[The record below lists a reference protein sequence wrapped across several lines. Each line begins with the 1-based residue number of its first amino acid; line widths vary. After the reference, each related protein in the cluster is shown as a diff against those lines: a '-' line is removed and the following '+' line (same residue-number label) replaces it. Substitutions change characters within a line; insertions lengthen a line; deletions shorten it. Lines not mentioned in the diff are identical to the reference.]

1 MIEAVIFDMDG
12 TLIDSEPMWKEA
24 EKFVFSSLGVD
35 VTDELSCQ
43 TAAMTT
49 REVTEFWYNLFPWS
63 GRSLEQ
69 VEDDVV
75 DRVATLIVAEG
86 IAMEGVKM
94 ALDCCQSKALKIGLA
109 TNAPAR
115 LIPVVLEKLD
125 IAHYFHAVSSSEH
138 ETQGKPDP
146 AVYLST
152 VKKLNVEPSACIAIE
167 DSVSGIMAAINAGMK
182 TLVVP
187 PVAEYSDTKYDIA
200 DIKLKQLSEFPG
212 ALESHFM
219 AMD

>member
-24 EKFVFSSLGVD
+24 ERFVFSSLGVD
-35 VTDELSCQ
+35 VTDELSLQ

-49 REVTEFWYNLFPWS
+49 REVTEFWYNVFPWS

-69 VEDDVV
+69 VDNDVV
-75 DRVATLIVAEG
+75 DRVATLIATEG
-86 IAMEGVKM
+86 MAMEGVKTS
-94 ALDCCQSKALKIGLA
+94 LDFCQSKALKIGLA

-115 LIPVVLEKLD
+115 LIPVILEKLD
-125 IAHYFHAVSSSEH
+125 IAHYFHAVSSSEY
-138 ETQGKPDP
+138 EIQGKPDP

-167 DSVSGIMAAINAGMK
+167 DSVSGVMAAINANMK
-182 TLVVP
+182 TVVVP
-187 PVAEYSDTKYDIA
+187 PVAEYSDEKYDIA
-200 DIKLKQLSEFPG
+200 DIKLKQLSELPDV
-212 ALESHFM
+212 LQSN
-219 AMD
+219 

>member
-24 EKFVFSSLGVD
+24 ERFVFSSLGVD
-35 VTDELSCQ
+35 VTDELSLQ

-49 REVTEFWYNLFPWS
+49 REVTEFWYNVFPWS

-69 VEDDVV
+69 VENDVV
-75 DRVATLIVAEG
+75 DRVATLIATEG
-86 IAMEGVKM
+86 MAMEGVKT
-94 ALDCCQSKALKIGLA
+94 ALDFCQSKALKIGLA

-115 LIPVVLEKLD
+115 LIPVILEKLD
-125 IAHYFHAVSSSEH
+125 IAHYFHAVSSSEY
-138 ETQGKPDP
+138 EIQGKPDP

-167 DSVSGIMAAINAGMK
+167 DSVSGIMAAINANMK
-182 TLVVP
+182 TVVVP
-187 PVAEYSDTKYDIA
+187 PVVEYSDKKYDIA
-200 DIKLKQLSEFPG
+200 DIKLKQLSELPDV
-212 ALESHFM
+212 LQSNCM
-219 AMD
+219 AAD